1 MRILHVI
8 TGLSDG
14 GAEAILYRLC
24 QNAEQDEHIVVSL
37 TNAGKY
43 ADLLSAM
50 GVRVSCIGL
59 RRGVLASLGLFR
71 LWRVIREESPFV
83 IQTWMYHSDLLGG
96 VAARLAG
103 CPRVFWGVH
112 NTILTPGKSR
122 WTTIWIARINSWLS
136 RWVPTKII
144 YCAEK
149 ARQIHRGMGYD
160 DRRAVVI
167 PNGYDVRFFRPDL
180 PARTGLRREWGVNE
194 NTPVI
199 GLVARLDP
207 QKDHDNLLAAIAILK
222 RQEIDLRCVLV
233 GMGLEPDSPDLSGL
247 LTKYGLRKGDV
258 IIPLG
263 RRQDIPGIMSALDV
277 HVLSSLGE
285 AFPNVLCEAM
295 ACGTPCVTTDVGDAE
310 IIVGDTGWVVP
321 PGQPVELAAAIRKA
335 LDLWAKSP
343 EQWKER
349 QRQARH
355 RIADHFDIARMV
367 DAYRKVWN
375 SQ

>member
-1 MRILHVI
+1 VCLHD
-8 TGLSDG
+8 L
-14 GAEAILYRLC
+14 
-24 QNAEQDEHIVVSL
+24 QDEHVVVSL
-37 TNAGKY
+37 TDAGKY
-43 ADLLSAM
+43 GSLLLQA
-50 GVRVSCIGL
+50 GVRVHCINM
-59 RRGVLASLGLFR
+59 RREGITAFR
-71 LWRVIREESPFV
+71 LPFLWRIVRSEAPDAV
-83 IQTWMYHSDLLGG
+83 QTWMYHSDFLGG

-136 RWVPTKII
+136 RWVPIKII

-233 GMGLEPDSPDLSGL
+233 GMGLEPDSPDLSDL

-355 RIADHFDIARMV
+355 RIADRFDIARMV